1 LRSRGVIAGAGLVA
15 LFAAQP
21 AQAMPVAVQA
31 SLGKLSLSG
40 VGLPA
45 TATVSSSTLFTTTL
59 ITMTSIKKS
68 TILICL
74 LLCLVSLWF
83 TWTAFQ
89 PKASP
94 VVKTADSAPKP
105 KDSSAPKPEK
115 PPAARK
121 PLTITSKGKVRLKPG
136 ESAVLGYWE
145 IAPGM
150 NGMAIVTPETTPEGH
165 VKMAA
170 KLLQMSDAAVAD
182 ADAHDMFPDIF
193 DFENYSAIDPQRLG
207 ELQSKLQSTRGAD
220 MLSIPTVT
228 SLLGQ
233 PASISIGNSDG
244 TLLSL
249 DLKAE
254 PVASDGGYDL
264 SMGLQRQE

>member
-1 LRSRGVIAGAGLVA
+1 
-15 LFAAQP
+15 
-21 AQAMPVAVQA
+21 
-31 SLGKLSLSG
+31 
-40 VGLPA
+40 
-45 TATVSSSTLFTTTL
+45 
-59 ITMTSIKKS
+59 
-68 TILICL
+68 
-74 LLCLVSLWF
+74 
-83 TWTAFQ
+83 
-89 PKASP
+89 
-94 VVKTADSAPKP
+94 
-105 KDSSAPKPEK
+105 
-115 PPAARK
+115 
-121 PLTITSKGKVRLKPG
+121 
-136 ESAVLGYWE
+136 
-145 IAPGM
+145 
-150 NGMAIVTPETTPEGH
+150 
-165 VKMAA
+165 MAA